1 MPQVQPLIRS
11 ARTPRAGLR
20 GVPFT
25 RKAWDD
31 PIKYKLSRSY
41 GDEFEYD
48 NFAQMQR
55 RWNMQGVG
63 ASAFAFPGGSA
74 VEFYPSTN
82 QGLWMYA
89 PSGDF
94 EAVLEFSPTK
104 TGGGMCPSIG
114 LLDSTFAGYATS
126 FYDDGNVY
134 TWVIGSSMAYS
145 STSNNLGSHGTTDG
159 RHCWIALRRTGSTVQ
174 GRFSTNGTSWGSL
187 AGSGSLAPATYN
199 RIAIFKPWSTDPGW
213 TRLHRFNVYPGPTF
227 FPG

>member
-114 LLDSTFAGYATS
+114 LLDSTFAKYATS
-126 FYDDGNVY
+126 FYNDDNIY
-134 TWVIGSSMAYS
+134 T
-145 STSNNLGSHGTTDG
+145 
-159 RHCWIALRRTGSTVQ
+159 
-174 GRFSTNGTSWGSL
+174 
-187 AGSGSLAPATYN
+187 
-199 RIAIFKPWSTDPGW
+199 
-213 TRLHRFNVYPGPTF
+213 
-227 FPG
+227 